1 MIIMKIGNT
10 VSFTYLK
17 GSNPSLIGGM
27 LAKDYASKAEG
38 YSGQVVEIR
47 DLEKNPVSNQTL
59 RYGQIKGHRSK
70 NLVTVELKSG
80 DTKAF
85 YDGRMIGLKIS

>member
-1 MIIMKIGNT
+1 MKIGNT

-70 NLVTVELKSG
+70 KLVPVELKSG